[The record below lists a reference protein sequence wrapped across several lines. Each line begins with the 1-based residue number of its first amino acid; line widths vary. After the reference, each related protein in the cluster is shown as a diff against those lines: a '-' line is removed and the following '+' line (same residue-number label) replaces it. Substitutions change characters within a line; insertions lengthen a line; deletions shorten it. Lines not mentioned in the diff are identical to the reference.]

1 MVRCGWSPE
10 PSDERLIRKELDMDL
25 STRAGINSLGKYRSS
40 RKHVAQA
47 LAQLGQQVVVP
58 CIDTGLYSRIQTFYT
73 GLDVGRDNRSVTDD
87 KWVEKGLAKYGC
99 PIHGSK
105 SDSTESWG
113 VTGRGICACRKG
125 ERPTARTSSRSVAGV
140 FGPRIEDQRRR
151 GSEADIRLRPAGG
164 TTRGTQPSN
173 RRGSVSSD
181 GSDNHDKSDG
191 RRSKAAYQ
199 RAVDTTLS
207 MVGGGERRS
216 VPLSLSEVV
225 AHHIDP
231 TAYAGAPYFRRN
243 ELVMGAAAQAAAAIM
258 VGERGFDPY
267 VAGRRVQPGASV
279 PKTRLVWMAPLAST
293 IVGTGFS
300 KPISQ
305 ALARKRPFTWGLR
318 DVEKGAILEE
328 LKSRYRY
335 VYSLDYSGFDTSVP
349 AMMIDDA
356 FSIAKSHL
364 NLSEAELSVWK
375 RYVSDFIHSR
385 LITPTGDVWQK
396 HKGVPSGSAFTS
408 IIGSIVNLLL
418 LNYMHIRVFGHGI
431 EQDRVLILG
440 DDVVFATNNFVELG
454 KLSAYAGELGFTV
467 SVEKSSVT
475 DTHAESPGPYKNQVH
490 FLGHYWVH
498 GMARRPVH
506 EILQRMAFPERHRKR
521 TDKESLIRLFSYLQD
536 SREAWEIFRMIYRN
550 PDILSALTDCLDDIG
565 EESQTFTV
573 NDLPGQLRYRAK
585 VEGQH
590 LPIPHRRRG
599 VALGI
604 IGPAL

>member
-1 MVRCGWSPE
+1 
-10 PSDERLIRKELDMDL
+10 MDL
-25 STRAGINSLGKYRSS
+25 STRAGLNSLGQYRSS
-40 RKHVAQA
+40 RKHVARA

-58 CIDTGLYSRIQTFYT
+58 CVDYGLHRRISTFYT
-73 GLDVGRDNRSVTDD
+73 GLDVERDNRSVTDD
-87 KWVEKGLAKYGC
+87 QWVEKGLAKYGC

-105 SDSTESWG
+105 SESDSTASWSI
-113 VTGRGICACRKG
+113 TGRGICACRKG
-125 ERPTARTSSRSVAGV
+125 ERPTARTTSRPASGV
-140 FGPRIEDQRRR
+140 FGPRIEAQR
-151 GSEADIRLRPAGG
+151 GGGPEADIRLRPAGG
-164 TTRGTQPSN
+164 TPRGNESHN

-181 GSDNHDKSDG
+181 RPDDHNRSDG

-199 RAVDTTLS
+199 RAVDSTLS
-207 MVGGGERRS
+207 MVGGGERRRK
-216 VPLSLSEVV
+216 PLSLTKVV
-225 AHHIDP
+225 EDHIDP

-243 ELVMGAAAQAAAAIM
+243 ELVMDAGARAAEAIM

-267 VAGRRVQPGASV
+267 VAGRRVQPGPSG
-279 PKTRLVWMAPLAST
+279 PKTRLVWMAPLATT
-293 IVGTGFS
+293 IVGTGFA
-300 KPISQ
+300 KPVSQ

-318 DVEKGAILEE
+318 DVEKGAIVEE

-364 NLSEAELSVWK
+364 DLTSSEESVWK

-385 LITPTGDVWQK
+385 LITPKGEIWQK

-418 LNYMHIRVFGHGI
+418 LNYVHIRVFGHAI

-440 DDVVFATNNFVELG
+440 DDVVFATNGYVELA
-454 KLSAYAGELGFTV
+454 KLSAYAGELGFTI
-467 SVEKSSVT
+467 SVEKSDVT
-475 DTHAESPGPYKNQVH
+475 DTQRESTGPYKNQVH
-490 FLGHYWVH
+490 FLGHFWVH

-506 EILQRMAFPERHRKR
+506 EILQRMAYPERHRKR
-521 TDKESLIRLFSYLQD
+521 TDQESLIRLFSYLQD
-536 SREAWEIFRMIYRN
+536 SREAWSIFRAIYSQ
-550 PDILSALTDCLDDIG
+550 PELLSALTACLDDIG
-565 EESQTFTV
+565 EESTTFTV
-573 NDLPGQLRYRAK
+573 DDLPGQLRYRAK

-590 LPIPHRRRG
+590 LPIPHQRRG

-604 IGPAL
+604 VGPAL